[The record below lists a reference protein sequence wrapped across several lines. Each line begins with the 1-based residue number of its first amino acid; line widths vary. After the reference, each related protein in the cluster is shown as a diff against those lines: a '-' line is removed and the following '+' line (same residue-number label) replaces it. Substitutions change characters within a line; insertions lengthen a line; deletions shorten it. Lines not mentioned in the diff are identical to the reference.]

1 MWRCC
6 RTVGLLC
13 VFFCLG
19 VIMALAFPIWIVA
32 VMEAIMII
40 VIGYSIIFRWRGKR
54 SGFYENCCMEN
65 AKVSCQND

>member
-40 VIGYSIIFRWRGKR
+40 VIGYSIIFRWR
-54 SGFYENCCMEN
+54 
-65 AKVSCQND
+65 